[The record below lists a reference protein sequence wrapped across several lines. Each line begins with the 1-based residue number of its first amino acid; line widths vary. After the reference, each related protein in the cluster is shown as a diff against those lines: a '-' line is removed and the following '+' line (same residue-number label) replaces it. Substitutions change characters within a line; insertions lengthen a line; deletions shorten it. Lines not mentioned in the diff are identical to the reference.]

1 MKKYVNG
8 KLEDMTPAEIKQRQE
23 DDKAHEIEISE
34 MKAEKENKDNLKA
47 SAKAKLIAGEKL
59 TSEEADI
66 IVGV

>member
-34 MKAEKENKDNLKA
+34 MKAEKEKKDNLKA

-59 TSEEADI
+59 TEEEADI
-66 IVGV
+66 LIGV